1 MVVINQA
8 QVVRVAVR
16 AGVLFWGCSALRR
29 TSNSWASATTVTP
42 VANIKACCSFLR
54 FTYQLGIEFE
64 FTPTSGGMS
73 FNSRIPDSVSGENCV

>member
-1 MVVINQA
+1 MVVKINQA

-16 AGVLFWGCSALRR
+16 AGDLFWGCSALRR

-42 VANIKACCSFLR
+42 VANIKACCSLFR

-64 FTPTSGGMS
+64 LPLHQA
-73 FNSRIPDSVSGENCV
+73 VL